1 MAKKRRRGT
10 GSVISVKPLS
20 GGLGKVGKPGSLL
33 GATVPALVAGVAAGG
48 GALLAEHMGKPSN
61 GEVPSDTMIML
72 AENSPWVGVGAGAVA
87 SALMWALFGQS
98 AGVTALAGT
107 AAVGGTVLGY
117 KVLTTTQSTATTDPA
132 TGPTVPATAGL
143 GRYRYRM
150 RGMRGVGAIVPQLQP
165 PGMNGLGAIVMEPG
179 ATRGMRGLGDPRG
192 ETVSLGSVNPS
203 AFGTPGFSF

>member
-33 GATVPALVAGVAAGG
+33 GAVVPGLVAGVAAGG
-48 GALLAEHMGKPSN
+48 GALLAEHMGKPRN

-72 AENSPWVGVGAGAVA
+72 AENSPWVGVGTGAVA
-87 SALMWALFGQS
+87 GALMWAAFGAP
-98 AGVTALAGT
+98 AGLAALAG
-107 AAVGGTVLGY
+107 AGAVGGTVLGMKY
-117 KVLTTTQSTATTDPA
+117 LFSSESTATTDPA
-132 TGPTVPATAGL
+132 SGPTVPATSGL

-150 RGMRGVGAIVPQLQP
+150 RGMRGMGAIVPQLQP
-165 PGMNGLGAIVMEPG
+165 PGMNGARGVGAIVMEPQ
-179 ATRGMRGLGDPRG
+179 ATRGLGDPRG
-192 ETVSLGSVNPS
+192 ETVSLGNVNPS

>member
-72 AENSPWVGVGAGAVA
+72 AEHSPWVGAGAGALA
-87 SALMWALFGQS
+87 SALMWAMFGGA
-98 AGVTALAGT
+98 AGMTGIAGT
-107 AAVGGTVLGY
+107 VAVGGSILGY
-117 KVLTTTQSTATTDPA
+117 KLLTATQSTATTDPA
-132 TGPTVPATAGL
+132 SGPTVPATAGL

-150 RGMRGVGAIVPQLQP
+150 RGMRGMGAIVPQLQP
-165 PGMNGLGAIVMEPG
+165 PGMNGARGVGAIVMEPQ
-179 ATRGMRGLGDPRG
+179 ATRGLGDPRG
-192 ETVSLGSVNPS
+192 ETVSLGNVNPS